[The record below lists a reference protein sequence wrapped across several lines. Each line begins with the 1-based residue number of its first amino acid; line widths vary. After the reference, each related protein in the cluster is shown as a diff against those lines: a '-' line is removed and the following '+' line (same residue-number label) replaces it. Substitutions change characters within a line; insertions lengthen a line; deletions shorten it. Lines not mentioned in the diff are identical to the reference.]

1 MVSQVPRDLEDCNLK
16 RAINTKSADFTE
28 AVSVEQTNHN
38 YLCHVSKVPR
48 DVVDRNLK
56 RATDAKSADFTE
68 AVYECYGAG
77 ATGFVVEA
85 LTDNLNRAAAE
96 VRYPD

>member
-1 MVSQVPRDLEDCNLK
+1 MLGSHVSQ
-16 RAINTKSADFTE
+16 
-28 AVSVEQTNHN
+28 
-38 YLCHVSKVPR
+38 VPR

-96 VRYPD
+96 VHHSD